1 MSWKRAGAKSHPSS
15 SGRRCWRN
23 SVRSMRW
30 RICVTRR
37 SINGSTKWT
46 NSSTRSRRSAGGSS
60 RMRFSGNC
68 CRRKRRRRK
77 CIPLPREWRRK
88 KNMVAFKEEFPYLRG
103 DSGQLFEFDQAWLRA
118 AITRAAN
125 DAGYPKWW
133 LTDHVT
139 ESIAFYLRLRN
150 DESVVPFDQLS
161 QTVRYVLKVIGYKE
175 IVPHFVPGPPPVSCS
190 LLTIAQEA
198 GAGYELA
205 FFDGLEKRIS
215 ALVNAGADSVLLCDL
230 QACVKHL
237 RGAKAWTR
245 TCDTLREEVICFVRE
260 RLSSTP
266 ELQHLR
272 CFMR

>member
-1 MSWKRAGAKSHPSS
+1 
-15 SGRRCWRN
+15 
-23 SVRSMRW
+23 
-30 RICVTRR
+30 
-37 SINGSTKWT
+37 
-46 NSSTRSRRSAGGSS
+46 
-60 RMRFSGNC
+60 
-68 CRRKRRRRK
+68 
-77 CIPLPREWRRK
+77 
-88 KNMVAFKEEFPYLRG
+88 MVAFKEEFPYLRG

-125 DAGYPKWW
+125 EAGYPKWW

-175 IVPHFVPGPPPVSCS
+175 IVPHFEPSPPPVSFS
-190 LLTIAQEA
+190 LLTIAQDA

-205 FFDGLEKRIS
+205 FFDGLEKRVN
-215 ALVNAGADSVLLCDL
+215 ALVNAGADSLLLCDL

-237 RGAKAWTR
+237 RGAKTWTR
-245 TCDTLREEVICFVRE
+245 MCDTLREEIICFVRE

-272 CFMR
+272 CFIR

>member
-1 MSWKRAGAKSHPSS
+1 
-15 SGRRCWRN
+15 
-23 SVRSMRW
+23 
-30 RICVTRR
+30 
-37 SINGSTKWT
+37 
-46 NSSTRSRRSAGGSS
+46 
-60 RMRFSGNC
+60 
-68 CRRKRRRRK
+68 
-77 CIPLPREWRRK
+77 
-88 KNMVAFKEEFPYLRG
+88 MVAFKEEFPYLRS
-103 DSGQLFEFDQAWLRA
+103 DSGQLFEFDQQWLRA
-118 AITRAAN
+118 AITRAA
-125 DAGYPKWW
+125 DEAGYPKWW

-175 IVPHFVPGPPPVSCS
+175 IVPHFEPTPPPVSFS

-198 GAGYELA
+198 GGGYELA

-215 ALVNAGADSVLLCDL
+215 ALVSAGADSLLLCDL

-237 RGAKAWTR
+237 RGAKTWTR
-245 TCDTLREEVICFVRE
+245 QCDALREEVICFVRE

-272 CFMR
+272 CFIR